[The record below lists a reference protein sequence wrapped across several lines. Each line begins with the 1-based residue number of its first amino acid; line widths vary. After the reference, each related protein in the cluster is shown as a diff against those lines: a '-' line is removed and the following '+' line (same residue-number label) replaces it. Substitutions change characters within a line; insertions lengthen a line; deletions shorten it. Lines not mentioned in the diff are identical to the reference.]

1 MGWFQNPLSS
11 RLPPYKKRIPIMDYE
26 NPQYIGQYDPKKISE
41 RITVSTGFFNIF
53 HRLAPK
59 FSIPV
64 LPQSRV
70 HKRIPLEDQ
79 IAAVPSPAPGFW
91 QKTGN
96 GKASNFMENMFI
108 YIYTHHVLVYIYI
121 CILLFQCS
129 VSIVCIICIMC
140 IVSIVCITCIR
151 SYSMYVY
158 IYRYIV
164 QIMYIVC
171 IFWICIH
178 IYI

>member
-1 MGWFQNPLSS
+1 MRIHSTLGSTIRKKSPNELQYQQGFSTFFIVWRPSS
-11 RLPPYKKRIPIMDYE
+11 PSQFFPSPGCTSAFHWRTKSLPCRLPHLVFDKKQAME
-26 NPQYIGQYDPKKISE
+26 KPQISWKTCLYIY
-41 RITVSTGFFNIF
+41 
-53 HRLAPK
+53 
-59 FSIPV
+59 
-64 LPQSRV
+64 
-70 HKRIPLEDQ
+70 
-79 IAAVPSPAPGFW
+79 
-91 QKTGN
+91 
-96 GKASNFMENMFI
+96 I
-108 YIYTHHVLVYIYI
+108 YIYTSCISIYIYI

>member
-1 MGWFQNPLSS
+1 
-11 RLPPYKKRIPIMDYE
+11 
-26 NPQYIGQYDPKKISE
+26 
-41 RITVSTGFFNIF
+41 
-53 HRLAPK
+53 
-59 FSIPV
+59 
-64 LPQSRV
+64 V

-108 YIYTHHVLVYIYI
+108 YIYTSCISIYI

>member
-1 MGWFQNPLSS
+1 
-11 RLPPYKKRIPIMDYE
+11 MDYE

-108 YIYTHHVLVYIYI
+108 YIYTHHVLVYIYVFCCFNAVYLLYVSYVLCVLYQLYVLHVLDLI
-121 CILLFQCS
+121 VCMCIYIDILYRLCILY
-129 VSIVCIICIMC
+129 V
-140 IVSIVCITCIR
+140 
-151 SYSMYVY
+151 YSEYVY
-158 IYRYIV
+158 IYTYSMYYIY
-164 QIMYIVC
+164 YI
-171 IFWICIH
+171 
-178 IYI
+178 YNTYT